1 MSISIHHLLHRSEGY
16 AARSVPR
23 GLTGNKDCSGA
34 LQYWAW
40 VDSRIGDC
48 NPGHRIQES
57 AVARRDDALAS
68 AERLLGLGAYA
79 VEGAGG
85 AAAAD

>member
-1 MSISIHHLLHRSEGY
+1 MSISIHQMLHRREDPASRP
-16 AARSVPR
+16 APR

-34 LQYWAW
+34 LEYWAW

-48 NPGHRIQES
+48 DPGHRMQAS
-57 AVARRDDALAS
+57 AVARREDALAS

-79 VEGAGG
+79 VEGPGG
-85 AAAAD
+85 VAAAD